1 MSGNNGKEE
10 GRDFLKDKLAV
21 RNKEG
26 GKRMRKRG
34 RMNRMSNRIK
44 VRKSIMTTLMW
55 GGDRGQ
61 WVLSNQ

>member
-1 MSGNNGKEE
+1 MRGNNGKEE
-10 GRDFLKDKLAV
+10 GRDFLKDNLLV

-34 RMNRMSNRIK
+34 RMNRTSNRIK

>member
-1 MSGNNGKEE
+1 
-10 GRDFLKDKLAV
+10 
-21 RNKEG
+21 
-26 GKRMRKRG
+26 MRKRG
-34 RMNRMSNRIK
+34 RMNRTSNRIK

>member
-10 GRDFLKDKLAV
+10 GRDFLKDKMAV

-34 RMNRMSNRIK
+34 RMNRTSNRIK
-44 VRKSIMTTLMW
+44 VRKSIMTTIMW

>member
-10 GRDFLKDKLAV
+10 GRDFLKDKMAV

-44 VRKSIMTTLMW
+44 VRKSIMTKIMW

>member
-1 MSGNNGKEE
+1 MRGNNGKEE
-10 GRDFLKDKLAV
+10 GRDILKDNLLV
-21 RNKEG
+21 RNKKG

-34 RMNRMSNRIK
+34 RMNRTGNRIK

>member
-1 MSGNNGKEE
+1 
-10 GRDFLKDKLAV
+10 
-21 RNKEG
+21 
-26 GKRMRKRG
+26 MRKKNEEKG
-34 RMNRMSNRIK
+34 KKNEEKGKKNEEKGKKNRTSNRTK